1 MGTQRV
7 LAKYKWILIC
17 SELSSYVYALLSA
30 EDGIPGVKME
40 AK

>member
-1 MGTQRV
+1 MGAQKFE
-7 LAKYKWILIC
+7 AKYKWILIC
-17 SELSSYVYALLSA
+17 SELSSYAYALLST